1 MDTQTSAS
9 KTPDYFEWWD
19 QLSVPSRLLMIGL
32 SAPILVLNFWAMG
45 MIANFFGVLVTIVV
59 IASLLAFL
67 LNYPVSWLA
76 KKGLPRDPISIVVF
90 LFTLSLLLGIGISV
104 FPVVLNQAQQ
114 LIARLPEWI
123 ESAQQQFLLLNQ
135 VAEARG
141 IDLNLDSLAEQ
152 AFSRIEGQL
161 QSLTKSAVNI
171 TVDAVSSVL
180 DTLIAALV
188 TTILTYYLLQH
199 GDELWDSFIE
209 WLPEKR
215 QAPFSKV
222 IRSSFQ
228 NYFIGQLLIAVC
240 FSLALTPIFLSLKV
254 PFGLLFGLTIGT
266 LALIPFGA
274 TVGIILV
281 TFLVML
287 QNVFLGLKV
296 LAAAVIVQQIV
307 DNLVAPRVLG
317 SVIGLNPV
325 WVFISVL
332 LGAKVWGLVGVV
344 IAVPTAAVIKTA
356 LLSVRSQIRST
367 RDHGSESSEL
377 NGEKDSED
385 PNTPETEIKMVTTSG
400 SS

>member
-1 MDTQTSAS
+1 MDIHTSD
-9 KTPDYFEWWD
+9 TPPSDYFEWWNR
-19 QLSVPSRLLMIGL
+19 LSVPSRLLMVGL

-45 MIANFFGVLVTIVV
+45 MIANFFGVLVTIGVV
-59 IASLLAFL
+59 ASLLAFL

-90 LFTLSLLLGIGISV
+90 LLTLSLLFGVGISV
-104 FPVVLNQAQQ
+104 FPIVLNQAQQ

-123 ESAQQQFLLLNQ
+123 ESGQQQFLLLNEQ
-135 VAEARG
+135 AEARG
-141 IDLNLDSLAEQ
+141 FDFNLDSLAEQ
-152 AFSRIEGQL
+152 TFARIEGQL

-171 TVDAVSSVL
+171 TVDALSSLL

-209 WLPEKR
+209 WLPPKR
-215 QAPFSKV
+215 QEPVANI
-222 IRSSFQ
+222 IRNSFQ
-228 NYFIGQLLIAVC
+228 NYFIGQLIIGIC
-240 FSLALTPIFLSLKV
+240 FSLTLIPIFLFLKV

-281 TFLVML
+281 TFLIML

-296 LAAAVIVQQIV
+296 LAAAAVVQQVV

-325 WVFISVL
+325 WVFIAVL

-344 IAVPTAAVIKTA
+344 IAVPTASVIKTT
-356 LLSVRSQIRST
+356 LMSVRSQIMLSREEAAALDARSET
-367 RDHGSESSEL
+367 NEITD
-377 NGEKDSED
+377 
-385 PNTPETEIKMVTTSG
+385 TEIEIVTTP
-400 SS
+400 